1 MEEIRQ
7 SQILDSGER
16 REFETGAVRD
26 IQEGKG
32 RCDLLPL
39 DAVSGLIGNEQDENG
54 LKLVCVKTILE
65 KLALFQYTKHVNCIK
80 DAVYSF
86 QFSEYQGNGCTTFAS
101 MILDVSKHFEEGAK
115 KYGEHNWEKGIPT
128 HCYLDSGVRH
138 LMKWLRG
145 DDDEPHGRAFVW
157 NMICLIWTLEN
168 QPQMDDM
175 ITYSWDQQS
184 ENVNLVDSN
193 SSDLNDED
201 TPEDFEE
208 PHSVFTNGA
217 IDTVDTV
224 HVDPVEYVDSNA

>member
-39 DAVSGLIGNEQDENG
+39 DAVSGLIGNEQQEDD

-65 KLALFQYTKHVNCIK
+65 KLALFQYTKDVNCIK

-86 QFSEYQGNGCTTFAS
+86 QFSEYPGNGCTTFAS

-157 NMICLIWTLEN
+157 NMICLIWTIEN

-175 ITYSWDQQS
+175 ITYNWDQQAES
-184 ENVNLVDSN
+184 ADSSDSDINNQDVPAELEERNDVYVDS
-193 SSDLNDED
+193 
-201 TPEDFEE
+201 T
-208 PHSVFTNGA
+208 
-217 IDTVDTV
+217 IDMVDTV
-224 HVDPVEYVDSNA
+224 HEESIEYVDSNL

>member
-1 MEEIRQ
+1 MEENRQ
-7 SQILDSGER
+7 PQILDSGER

-65 KLALFQYTKHVNCIK
+65 KLALFQYTKDVKQIK
-80 DAVYSF
+80 EAVYSF
-86 QFSEYQGNGCTTFAS
+86 QFSEYTGNGCTTFAS

-157 NMICLIWTLEN
+157 NMICLIWTMEN

-175 ITYSWDQQS
+175 ISYDWGQNTSIEDQTSNQLDTGS
-184 ENVNLVDSN
+184 SDYYEPYVEEIDPTTENV
-193 SSDLNDED
+193 
-201 TPEDFEE
+201 
-208 PHSVFTNGA
+208 
-217 IDTVDTV
+217 
-224 HVDPVEYVDSNA
+224 

>member
-1 MEEIRQ
+1 MDENKQCR
-7 SQILDSGER
+7 ILDSGER

-26 IQEGKG
+26 IQGGKG

-39 DAVSGLIGNEQDENG
+39 DAVSGLIGNEQSEDR

-65 KLALFQYTKHVNCIK
+65 KLALFQYTKDVKFIK
-80 DAVYSF
+80 KAVYSF
-86 QFSEYQGNGCTTFAS
+86 QFSEYPGNGCTTFAS

-157 NMICLIWTLEN
+157 NMICLIWTFEN

-175 ITYSWDQQS
+175 VTYNWYLKN
-184 ENVNLVDSN
+184 ENTEIKTSAKFT
-193 SSDLNDED
+193 SSDYAVEDSVPSNENLDEVGTD
-201 TPEDFEE
+201 TNIEE
-208 PHSVFTNGA
+208 SVE
-217 IDTVDTV
+217 VK
-224 HVDPVEYVDSNA
+224 